1 MIVARCARLDC
12 ATQYVGDG
20 GIGGGGGGCSIGGG
34 GAAARAYAATN
45 ATAAA
50 AAAPVSRSRHRLV
63 AVAFAVAV
71 ALAARLAAF
80 GGGEGEASLVFAM
93 RGAAWRPGGVLLA
106 GVMSAGP
113 CAAAAHPLGPVL
125 RRGMLRWL
133 LA

>member
-63 AVAFAVAV
+63 QVAPCVNQLWISGESAVNQ
-71 ALAARLAAF
+71 L
-80 GGGEGEASLVFAM
+80 
-93 RGAAWRPGGVLLA
+93 
-106 GVMSAGP
+106 
-113 CAAAAHPLGPVL
+113 
-125 RRGMLRWL
+125 
-133 LA
+133 